1 MLEYNTMRFGTDVFA
16 IVPPPTVTV
25 RINGKDIP
33 LLCYSSQVTEPAL
46 AVRYNDEIYYLSLV
60 DPSNSSASKIRVYID
75 DTTYAV
81 AKDPT
86 YFDTEDYLV
95 SYLKFD
101 ESATKDECGNT
112 WTAVGS
118 PTIGTTGAISGN
130 ALQLNGSSYIKRN
143 STFAFTGQPF
153 TISCHFKSANYSG
166 NGTPCFFQLY
176 VDTNKRFQVNANT
189 QGYCIRL
196 ALISG
201 GSLVMYGDSTSY
213 SSKNYFDGNIH
224 HCEMVHEN
232 SRWYLF
238 LDGVCVYSGTYSF
251 PTGNY
256 NLAIGYNGSDTNNL
270 LTGQIDEFQI
280 YDGIALHTSDFT
292 PPTPMSSYLVS
303 YLKFDESATKD
314 ECGNTWTA
322 TGSVSLDTTIK
333 KFGSASLHCQNNG
346 RIVAQNVLDINADKW
361 TFDAWFYSTLDWGT
375 GTHMGFFTFGTVNTV
390 GWNRYGLMQERKKVI
405 IAGSGDSWQIT
416 GDFVFNSAVANQ
428 WHHLAVVKN
437 GDHVL
442 LFFDGV
448 LVKDHTLTSTI
459 RNGGYF
465 WLGTSMYTA
474 ANNESPNVYIDNVRV
489 FDGVA
494 LWTSDFTPPTA
505 ADYS

>member
-86 YFDTEDYLV
+86 YFDTED
-95 SYLKFD
+95 
-101 ESATKDECGNT
+101 
-112 WTAVGS
+112 
-118 PTIGTTGAISGN
+118 
-130 ALQLNGSSYIKRN
+130 
-143 STFAFTGQPF
+143 
-153 TISCHFKSANYSG
+153 
-166 NGTPCFFQLY
+166 
-176 VDTNKRFQVNANT
+176 
-189 QGYCIRL
+189 
-196 ALISG
+196 
-201 GSLVMYGDSTSY
+201 
-213 SSKNYFDGNIH
+213 
-224 HCEMVHEN
+224 
-232 SRWYLF
+232 
-238 LDGVCVYSGTYSF
+238 
-251 PTGNY
+251 
-256 NLAIGYNGSDTNNL
+256 
-270 LTGQIDEFQI
+270 
-280 YDGIALHTSDFT
+280 
-292 PPTPMSSYLVS
+292 YLVS